1 ISILLGFGSLLPL
14 SENLF
19 SERYQGIDVRQTL
32 TEYEGALEATGL
44 EAESIGSFLQ
54 DKNVAVILGR
64 ALFPRHYSI
73 NEGHT
78 YFYPNL
84 PLGFPRMTFNLIGPE
99 GQQGIILPGDVP
111 AYFPHASD
119 VVVIGC
125 REQDHI
131 DALAVI
137 ILDET
142 HAVYTRFPKSELQC
156 PLKQPVCDNDS
167 VCK

>member
-1 ISILLGFGSLLPL
+1 LETAGLDIPSIEL
-14 SENLF
+14 
-19 SERYQGIDVRQTL
+19 
-32 TEYEGALEATGL
+32 
-44 EAESIGSFLQ
+44 FLQ
-54 DKNVAVILGR
+54 DTKAGILVGR
-64 ALFPRHYSI
+64 ALYPRHYSI

-99 GQQGIILPGDVP
+99 GQQGIVLPGDIP
-111 AYFPHASD
+111 RHFPHASD

-125 REQDHI
+125 REQDHM

-142 HAVYTRFPKSELQC
+142 HAIYIRSPESELQC
-156 PLKQPVCDNDS
+156 PLQQPVCDDS
-167 VCK
+167 GCK